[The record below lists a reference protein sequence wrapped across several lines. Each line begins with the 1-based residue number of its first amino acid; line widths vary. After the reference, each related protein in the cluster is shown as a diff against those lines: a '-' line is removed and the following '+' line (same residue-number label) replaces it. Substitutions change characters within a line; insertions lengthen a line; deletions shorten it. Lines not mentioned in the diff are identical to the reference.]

1 MDSLQR
7 IKHNNGMSV
16 NVVGGGMLMKYN
28 LVVVGAGAAGLM
40 AAWRAADAGARVLLL
55 EKNNLPGRKL
65 LLSGAGRC
73 NLTNAA
79 PLDEFILSYFEN
91 GRFLYPA
98 FQRFFRPELLALL
111 HRQGLTVREEAGG
124 KLFPVSNKAADVLD
138 ALLLACRS
146 AGVTFQYSEPV
157 RTLVTLPAED
167 SIEQVISKR
176 SPNYKARI
184 CTVQTSQ
191 GEYPAN
197 AVILAC
203 GGSSWP
209 GTGSSGDG
217 YQLAS
222 SAGHT
227 LIMPRPA
234 LVPFNCRERWISNLS
249 GISCPDID
257 VQLLKNGRAQAK
269 TRGDLLW
276 THTGVSGPAIL
287 RLSRA
292 YTPGQNTA
300 DSWQLLVCL
309 CPDCNAAD
317 LTGWLKGCCRRRPR
331 AALYNAVSAES
342 VCSTGQRLPRAL
354 ASALLRLAGS
364 DPEQKAA
371 DTSLSQIEVL
381 AQLLQQLPLTVSGT
395 RGFREAMVTAGGI
408 NLREIDPRTLMSR
421 LVYGLYAAGEVLD
434 IDGDTGGF
442 NLQAAFSTGFLA
454 GESAAAQVV
463 AEG

>member
-1 MDSLQR
+1 
-7 IKHNNGMSV
+7 
-16 NVVGGGMLMKYN
+16 MKYN

-111 HRQGLTVREEAGG
+111 HRQGLTVSEEAGG

-146 AGVTFQYSEPV
+146 AGVTFQYNEPV
-157 RTLVTLPAED
+157 RTLVTIPAETVPD
-167 SIEQVISKR
+167 RKAKADGLPIKAGKKVEQ
-176 SPNYKARI
+176 PNPKTRI
-184 CTVQTSQ
+184 CAVQTSQ
-191 GEYPAN
+191 AEYPAD

-234 LVPFNCRERWISNLS
+234 LVPFNCRERWISDLS